1 MNEETKSNSSS
12 TILLLL
18 IICILE
24 VMSHWMSG
32 SEKLDSNNVFF
43 RFDLVRTL
51 GPVLMFFIASLVY
64 YWFISDPKDSKKN
77 LLLAILSI
85 SIVIELP
92 QIFFSGG
99 LGGAGLFFNKLSS
112 YIDLLAQ
119 LLRIYVI
126 CRIFQISER

>member
-51 GPVLMFFIASLVY
+51 GPVLMFFYCFTCLLLVY
-64 YWFISDPKDSKKN
+64 FRPQGFKKELTLSNTRNKYSDRVTSDFLFGGPGRCGV
-77 LLLAILSI
+77 IL
-85 SIVIELP
+85 
-92 QIFFSGG
+92 
-99 LGGAGLFFNKLSS
+99 
-112 YIDLLAQ
+112 
-119 LLRIYVI
+119 
-126 CRIFQISER
+126 